1 MIYELNWIE
10 CVPPWVL
17 GIFY

>member
-10 CVPPWVL
+10 CGL
-17 GIFY
+17 